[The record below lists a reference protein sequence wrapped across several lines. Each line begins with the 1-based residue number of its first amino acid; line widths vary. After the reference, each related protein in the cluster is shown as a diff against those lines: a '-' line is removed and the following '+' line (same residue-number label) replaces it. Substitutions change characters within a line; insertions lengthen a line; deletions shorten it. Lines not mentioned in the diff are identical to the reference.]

1 MTLESKGLRLIA
13 AHNNNV
19 QNNMADVIGNLAKRM
34 ADHDQSK
41 YSENEFDLVEGKS
54 YLQTLEYNTPEYKVG
69 LARIQTAVEHHYQ
82 SNSHHPEHFKTWE
95 CNGCFKAFDENSLPD
110 NMHCDVCM
118 CEIFQQ
124 NKGIRG
130 MTLLDLIEMACDWQ
144 AASIEHNS
152 TFLTSI
158 NRNVE
163 RFGLSIEVQEI
174 LMNTGREMGWI
185 E

>member
-19 QNNMADVIGNLAKRM
+19 QNRLADVLSNLAKRM
-34 ADHDQSK
+34 ANHDQSK
-41 YSENEFDLVEGKS
+41 YSDNEFDLVEGKP
-54 YLQTLEYNTPEYKVG
+54 YLQTLEYNTPEYKAG
-69 LARIQTAVEHHYQ
+69 LAKVETAVRHHYKA
-82 SNSHHPEHFKTWE
+82 NSHHPEHY
-95 CNGCFKAFDENSLPD
+95 PD
-110 NMHCDVCM
+110 
-118 CEIFQQ
+118 
-124 NKGIRG
+124 GIYG

-144 AASIEHNS
+144 AASIEHGS

-163 RFGLSIEVQEI
+163 RFGLSIEMQEI